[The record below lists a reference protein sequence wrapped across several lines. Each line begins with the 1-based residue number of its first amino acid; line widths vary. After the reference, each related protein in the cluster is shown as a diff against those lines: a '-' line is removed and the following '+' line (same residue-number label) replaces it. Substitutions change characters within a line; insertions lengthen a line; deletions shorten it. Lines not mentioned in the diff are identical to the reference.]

1 MFALINRYF
10 CVFNHK
16 IFDKNSIPSLEMEVD
31 DLKKS
36 LLIISIF
43 LVIVII
49 GLLMVNRKDDY
60 TSKYHE
66 TDDILLYSEDENFQ
80 KVENS
85 EADYERRLIDLAYLD
100 DDLVYREYSLG
111 NCLEKGNEILIEKN
125 KIICEVEN
133 VQNIVIILNDTVY
146 KEFSFDNNNIELTL
160 EKSGNYAFIAIGSD
174 GNSVDITSI
183 VKVRKSAD
191 GGIILLN

>member
-1 MFALINRYF
+1 M
-10 CVFNHK
+10 
-16 IFDKNSIPSLEMEVD
+16 
-31 DLKKS
+31 KKS